1 MSVRP
6 TNEAA
11 PHMMQTPPDWVL
23 RLRAL
28 SDQPPLRE
36 RVPLTWGGIEIGDA
50 EPAVLQQ
57 IERAFSYQRATVLR
71 KEPHGWRIDGNLT
84 ESLARIALVMR
95 ELKLAHVWRNEQ
107 LPVLDSRNSALGTI
121 ERAAVRPLG
130 LSTRAVHLVGET
142 SDGQFWVQ
150 QRALSKADDPGL
162 WDTLMGGMV
171 TAVDTV
177 ERALERETFEEAG
190 LRIETLFGLSH
201 GGLVQIHRPSEDLG
215 GGYAAGGYIR
225 ERIDWYRATVPADC
239 VPNNSD
245 GEVERFAKVSRESMM
260 AGVAAGKFTLEAGLV
275 IAATLGY

>member
-1 MSVRP
+1 
-6 TNEAA
+6 
-11 PHMMQTPPDWVL
+11 MMQNTPDWVI

-36 RVPLTWGGIEIGDA
+36 RVPITWGGIEIGDA

-71 KEPHGWRIDGNLT
+71 KEPHVTGWRIDGNLT

-95 ELKLAHVWRNEQ
+95 DLKLTHVWRNEQ
-107 LPVLDSRNSALGTI
+107 LPVLDSRSSTLGTI
-121 ERAAVRPLG
+121 ERSAVRPLG

-142 SDGQFWVQ
+142 SDDQFWIQ
-150 QRALSKADDPGL
+150 QRAMTKANDPGL

-171 TAVDTV
+171 SAVDTV
-177 ERALERETFEEAG
+177 ETALERETYEEAG
-190 LRIETLFGLSH
+190 LQLQTLFGLTH
-201 GGLVQIHRPSEDLG
+201 GGLVQIHRPTEDAG
-215 GGYAAGGYIR
+215 GGFASGAFIR
-225 ERIDWYRATVPADC
+225 ERIDWYRATVPANC
-239 VPNNSD
+239 VPENKD

-275 IAATLGY
+275 IAASLGY

>member
-1 MSVRP
+1 
-6 TNEAA
+6 
-11 PHMMQTPPDWVL
+11 MMQNTPDWVL

-84 ESLARIALVMR
+84 ESMARIALVMR
-95 ELKLAHVWRNEQ
+95 DLKLTHVWRNEQ
-107 LPVLDSRNSALGTI
+107 LPVLDSRSSALGTI

-142 SDGQFWVQ
+142 SDGQFWIQ
-150 QRALSKADDPGL
+150 QRAMTKANDPGL

-171 TAVDTV
+171 SAVDTV
-177 ERALERETFEEAG
+177 ETALERETFEEAG
-190 LRIETLFGLSH
+190 LQLHSLFGLPTGDSCRFI
-201 GGLVQIHRPSEDLG
+201 VRPRIWGVALRR
-215 GGYAAGGYIR
+215 AASFASASTGIAR
-225 ERIDWYRATVPADC
+225 RFPPIACRKTKTVKSSASPKC
-239 VPNNSD
+239 
-245 GEVERFAKVSRESMM
+245 RVSR
-260 AGVAAGKFTLEAGLV
+260 
-275 IAATLGY
+275 

>member
-1 MSVRP
+1 
-6 TNEAA
+6 
-11 PHMMQTPPDWVL
+11 MMQNTPDWVI

-36 RVPLTWGGIEIGDA
+36 RVPITWGGIEIGDA

-71 KEPHGWRIDGNLT
+71 KEPHVAGWRIDGNLT

-95 ELKLAHVWRNEQ
+95 DLKLTHVWRNEQ
-107 LPVLDSRNSALGTI
+107 LPVLDSRSSTLGTI
-121 ERAAVRPLG
+121 ERSAVRPLG

-142 SDGQFWVQ
+142 SDDQFWIQ
-150 QRALSKADDPGL
+150 QRAMTKANDPGL

-171 TAVDTV
+171 SAVDTV
-177 ERALERETFEEAG
+177 ETALERETYEEAG
-190 LRIETLFGLSH
+190 LQLQTLFGLTH
-201 GGLVQIHRPSEDLG
+201 GGLVQIHRPTEDAG
-215 GGYAAGGYIR
+215 GGFASGAFIR
-225 ERIDWYRATVPADC
+225 ERIDWYRATVPANC
-239 VPNNSD
+239 VPENKD

-275 IAATLGY
+275 IAASLGY

>member
-1 MSVRP
+1 
-6 TNEAA
+6 
-11 PHMMQTPPDWVL
+11 MMQNTPDWVL

-95 ELKLAHVWRNEQ
+95 DLKLTHVWRNEQ
-107 LPVLDSRNSALGTI
+107 LPVLDSRSSTLGTI

-142 SDGQFWVQ
+142 SDGQFWIQ
-150 QRALSKADDPGL
+150 QRALTKANDPGL

-171 TAVDTV
+171 SAVDTL
-177 ERALERETFEEAG
+177 ETALERETFEEAG
-190 LRIETLFGLSH
+190 LHLPTPFGLAH
-201 GGLVQIHRPSEDLG
+201 GGLGQILRPNQDIG
-215 GGYAAGGYIR
+215 GGFATGGFIR
-225 ERIDWYRATVPADC
+225 ERIDWYRATVPANC
-239 VPNNSD
+239 VPENKD

-275 IAATLGY
+275 IAASLGF

>member
-1 MSVRP
+1 
-6 TNEAA
+6 
-11 PHMMQTPPDWVL
+11 MMQHTPDWVL

-95 ELKLAHVWRNEQ
+95 DLKLTHVWRNEQ
-107 LPVLDSRNSALGTI
+107 LPVLDSRSSTLGTI

-130 LSTRAVHLVGET
+130 LFTRAVHLVGET
-142 SDGQFWVQ
+142 SDGQFWIQ
-150 QRALSKADDPGL
+150 QRALNKANDPGL

-171 TAVDTV
+171 SAVDTV
-177 ERALERETFEEAG
+177 ETALERETFEEAG
-190 LRIETLFGLSH
+190 MRLDSLFGLTH
-201 GGLVQIHRPSEDLG
+201 GGLVQIHRPTEDLG
-215 GGYAAGGYIR
+215 GGYASGGFIR
-225 ERIDWYRATVPADC
+225 ERIDWYRATVPANAVPQNHDC
-239 VPNNSD
+239 
-245 GEVERFAKVSRESMM
+245 EVERFAKVSRESMM

-275 IAATLGY
+275 IAASLGY